1 MIYLYIHRYIHAY
14 IYIYIYIYF
23 FSENSQTLDNTDL
36 LDPEKCNEFVNDRD
50 ICRENN
56 DMDKK

>member
-1 MIYLYIHRYIHAY
+1 MHIH
-14 IYIYIYIYF
+14 IYIYIFFF